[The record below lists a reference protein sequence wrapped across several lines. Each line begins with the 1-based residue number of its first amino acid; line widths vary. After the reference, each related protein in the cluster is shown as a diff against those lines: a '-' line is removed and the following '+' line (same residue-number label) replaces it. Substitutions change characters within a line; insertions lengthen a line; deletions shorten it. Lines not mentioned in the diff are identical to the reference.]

1 MTNTGTGQD
10 RPLAGSG
17 LLRALTENWW
27 LLLLRGIAALAFAA
41 VAFAWPHLTLFTLTF
56 LWGAYALSDGI
67 FVLWAAVSGEAGGL
81 APRWWLAVVGI
92 ASILAG
98 LLTFF
103 WPGMTVLLLMI
114 FIAGWAMAVGVLQVW
129 GAIELRREMEGE
141 WLLGLSGLLSI
152 AFGLFVLTQP
162 DTGAR
167 AVVWSIGWF
176 ALLAGCLH
184 VGLAFRL
191 KKHKS
196 PA

>member
-17 LLRALTENWW
+17 LLRALAENW

-41 VAFAWPHLTLFTLTF
+41 VAFAWPHFTLFTLTF

-67 FVLWAAVSGEAGGL
+67 FALWAAVSGEAGGL

-103 WPGMTVLLLMI
+103 WPGMIGLLLMI
-114 FIAGWAMAVGVLQVW
+114 FIAGWAIEAVLQEI
-129 GAIELRREMEGE
+129 GRELRYHERVAHADRLDMLEQHHPQDVH
-141 WLLGLSGLLSI
+141 GLRVDL
-152 AFGLFVLTQP
+152 
-162 DTGAR
+162 
-167 AVVWSIGWF
+167 
-176 ALLAGCLH
+176 
-184 VGLAFRL
+184 
-191 KKHKS
+191 
-196 PA
+196 

>member
-10 RPLAGSG
+10 RPLAESG
-17 LLRALTENWW
+17 LLRALAENWW

-41 VAFAWPHLTLFTLTF
+41 VAFGWPHLTLFTLTF

-129 GAIELRREMEGE
+129 
-141 WLLGLSGLLSI
+141 
-152 AFGLFVLTQP
+152 
-162 DTGAR
+162 AR
-167 AVVWSIGWF
+167 SSCAGKWKAS
-176 ALLAGCLH
+176 GCL
-184 VGLAFRL
+184 A
-191 KKHKS
+191 
-196 PA
+196 